1 MSRKI
6 FFFTDTAIPPA
17 RLIEREREEGEIRAA
32 IPEIAALDPLM
43 AASSFEPDP
52 EFAPSEA
59 AVQARREAINA
70 RYEVDL
76 NDINARIAE
85 QYRLYDLGEINSLR
99 LVNNTLL
106 PERANIQS
114 QQREELRN
122 VIRDLTPNS
131 FPWLRSNDDL
141 SISTRNITR
150 LRSPVRVHFGS
161 VNTDGDESSYSS
173 GEENNLY
180 YRRTYLGGSSGYSK
194 QSVIVQGLVQQ
205 WASAEAYDD
214 VEGENVRGREFSAYE
229 ARAQTE
235 IESFGKFTNL
245 FNRTVVQTRQEKLRL
260 GMISNLQEQ
269 SDSQYMN
276 PYSCILVPLA
286 LQTDWVKDSKVTNDY
301 LNRFGGIAGVTSLDA
316 EYNYPAPA
324 EYYKDEETYPAL
336 ANQPEING
344 ARVRTE
350 DTYDYLPETRKRQL
364 PRYVQVTFNRRSFG
378 DLSKKIEEANGF
390 STFVPRLVEKMSS
403 GAARDYFFK
412 STFQFLNEDGF
423 VQTANETVGVKAI
436 DLESELDGFI
446 EALTSQDDPQP
457 LPPNYFGSSP
467 VVKDDLGNDA
477 PPQQDACV
485 SFLDRLKMA
494 ALQAEIKKV
503 QEDFVDDL
511 NYEKVW
517 RYTHDVNRQA
527 SLRATRE
534 RLELDIAQGRRPASA
549 FDQLNPLVKAADPS
563 KVNLDIRKPEV
574 LFYRVDQH
582 EVDPISNEVNLEPT
596 SKYYVRGGTTKYIY
610 VDPRVEYGAK
620 YKYVIYAYV
629 ITPALQYEIGKVEP
643 VDQSGNLR
651 LFQIAPGITGLT
663 AHANQPGV
671 FSTEQD
677 PFRLNRDWQNNQD
690 TFKQAYDQ
698 AKANRQAFLGS
709 SAAREVRNGN
719 ANLTELN
726 TALNIYQKNRLL
738 LVEVPI
744 SSIVYEAGGK
754 RGVSLP
760 TTTIIDRP
768 PVPPFVDIVPFK
780 NNSQQI
786 LINFNGQT
794 DKIFPSKDVDVNDQ
808 DNSIPYIGIEP
819 GDTELFENIRKAQML
834 ENFDLPEGHVEFAS
848 EGEDLESF
856 QVFRTTDEPDAR
868 NLYAAFT
875 GKKITDVV
883 KVFGQAY
890 TDTIRPNVNYYYT
903 FRAVDKQGNVSNPT
917 EVYKVYISEDK
928 GQVVPSIRAFKPRRP
943 RNQKD
948 NKVMRKFIQVSP
960 YILQTTAA
968 ASEEKIGTLPEKTLG
983 SKFKLRVTSKDTGRS
998 VDLNL
1003 TFKAAKIVNA
1013 AGTLNEL
1020 ERLRYGLL
1028 DTNPALVEDRLQE
1041 IRSQLVSAEVR
1052 LEDFDVQLEDRLR
1065 TIFGEGNYESFLAQ
1079 FQGRPE

>member
-1 MSRKI
+1 M
-6 FFFTDTAIPPA
+6 
-17 RLIEREREEGEIRAA
+17 
-32 IPEIAALDPLM
+32 
-43 AASSFEPDP
+43 
-52 EFAPSEA
+52 
-59 AVQARREAINA
+59 
-70 RYEVDL
+70 
-76 NDINARIAE
+76 
-85 QYRLYDLGEINSLR
+85 
-99 LVNNTLL
+99 
-106 PERANIQS
+106 
-114 QQREELRN
+114 
-122 VIRDLTPNS
+122 
-131 FPWLRSNDDL
+131 
-141 SISTRNITR
+141 
-150 LRSPVRVHFGS
+150 
-161 VNTDGDESSYSS
+161 
-173 GEENNLY
+173 
-180 YRRTYLGGSSGYSK
+180 
-194 QSVIVQGLVQQ
+194 
-205 WASAEAYDD
+205 
-214 VEGENVRGREFSAYE
+214 
-229 ARAQTE
+229 
-235 IESFGKFTNL
+235 
-245 FNRTVVQTRQEKLRL
+245 
-260 GMISNLQEQ
+260 
-269 SDSQYMN
+269 
-276 PYSCILVPLA
+276 
-286 LQTDWVKDSKVTNDY
+286 
-301 LNRFGGIAGVTSLDA
+301 
-316 EYNYPAPA
+316 
-324 EYYKDEETYPAL
+324 
-336 ANQPEING
+336 
-344 ARVRTE
+344 
-350 DTYDYLPETRKRQL
+350 
-364 PRYVQVTFNRRSFG
+364 
-378 DLSKKIEEANGF
+378 
-390 STFVPRLVEKMSS
+390 
-403 GAARDYFFK
+403 
-412 STFQFLNEDGF
+412 
-423 VQTANETVGVKAI
+423 
-436 DLESELDGFI
+436 
-446 EALTSQDDPQP
+446 
-457 LPPNYFGSSP
+457 
-467 VVKDDLGNDA
+467 
-477 PPQQDACV
+477 
-485 SFLDRLKMA
+485 
-494 ALQAEIKKV
+494 
-503 QEDFVDDL
+503 
-511 NYEKVW
+511 
-517 RYTHDVNRQA
+517 
-527 SLRATRE
+527 
-534 RLELDIAQGRRPASA
+534 
-549 FDQLNPLVKAADPS
+549 
-563 KVNLDIRKPEV
+563 
-574 LFYRVDQH
+574 
-582 EVDPISNEVNLEPT
+582 
-596 SKYYVRGGTTKYIY
+596 
-610 VDPRVEYGAK
+610 
-620 YKYVIYAYV
+620 
-629 ITPALQYEIGKVEP
+629 
-643 VDQSGNLR
+643 
-651 LFQIAPGITGLT
+651 
-663 AHANQPGV
+663 
-671 FSTEQD
+671 
-677 PFRLNRDWQNNQD
+677 
-690 TFKQAYDQ
+690 
-698 AKANRQAFLGS
+698 
-709 SAAREVRNGN
+709 
-719 ANLTELN
+719 
-726 TALNIYQKNRLL
+726 L

-1065 TIFGEGNYESFLAQ
+1065 TIFGEGNYESFLVQ